1 MFHFQKRLEI
11 EETDVQNPQGVVGI
25 HHLLDPVI
33 VMAEETLSEILVLAG
48 WDDVHLPTMCADHRK
63 FNLLSKNSSLDSFK

>member
-1 MFHFQKRLEI
+1 MKTQLRVPAAVLLLQRMKLLHRKRLEI

-48 WDDVHLPTMCADHRK
+48 
-63 FNLLSKNSSLDSFK
+63 